1 MRSGSRKI
9 IASNGLRCA
18 GSSCVLVAAFL
29 AACGGDSAE
38 VRAPAAEEATLPGAA
53 ADTLEG
59 LLRVSEDGLTFQAC
73 GSGRESWVIESPGAD
88 LRVAAEGLSVD
99 AGAPMFA
106 RLVGGVVDPPDAG
119 PGSGHTSAIAVR
131 QWVYL
136 AEDTSGCPLGGLEP
150 ADGGEATSEGE
161 GMPVLPPGVTL
172 RALGNEPFWHV
183 DVSPTSIRIGR
194 LEFDDLEFLTIGPVS
209 ENRVRRWSGVADGHR
224 FQLVAEQ
231 EGCSDTMVDRT
242 YSFTARLTLDG
253 QELIGCALEAPGG
266 P

>member
-1 MRSGSRKI
+1 MRPKSRWN
-9 IASNGLRCA
+9 IASIGLRPA
-18 GSSCVLVAAFL
+18 GSSCALAVAFV

-38 VRAPAAEEATLPGAA
+38 VRAPAAEEATLPGTAV
-53 ADTLEG
+53 DTLEG
-59 LLRVSEDGLTFQAC
+59 LLRVGEDGLTFQAC
-73 GSGRESWVIESPGAD
+73 GSGQESWVIESPGAD
-88 LRVAAEGLSVD
+88 LRVAADGLSVD
-99 AGAPMFA
+99 AGAPIFA
-106 RLVGGVVDPPDAG
+106 RLVGGVATPPDAG

-136 AEDTSGCPLGGLEP
+136 AEDTSSCPVWDLEP

-183 DVSPTSIRIGR
+183 DVSPTSVRVGR
-194 LEFDDLEFLTIGPVS
+194 LGFDDLGFPTTGPVS
-209 ENRVRRWSGVADGHR
+209 DNGARSWSGEADGHR
-224 FQLVAEQ
+224 FQLVVEQ
-231 EGCSDTMVDRT
+231 EECSDTMVDRT
-242 YSFTARLTLDG
+242 YPYTARLTLDE

>member
-1 MRSGSRKI
+1 MRSGSRWN
-9 IASNGLRCA
+9 IASNGLWRA
-18 GSSCVLVAAFL
+18 GSSCGLVAAVL

-38 VRAPAAEEATLPGAA
+38 VRGPGAEEATLSSVV

-59 LLRVSEDGLTFQAC
+59 LLRVGEDGLTFQAC

-88 LRVAAEGLSVD
+88 LRGAADGLSVD

-106 RLVGGVVDPPDAG
+106 RLVGGVAAPPDAG
-119 PGSGHTSAIAVR
+119 PGSGYASAIAVR

-136 AEDTSGCPLGGLEP
+136 AEDTSGCPVGLEP
-150 ADGGEATSEGE
+150 ANGGEATSEGE

-194 LEFDDLEFLTIGPVS
+194 LGFDDLEFPTIGPVS
-209 ENRVRRWSGVADGHR
+209 ENGTRRWSGDADGHR
-224 FQLVAEQ
+224 FQLVVEQ
-231 EGCSDTMVDRT
+231 EECSDTMVDRT
-242 YSFTARLTLDG
+242 YPFTARLTLDE

>member
-1 MRSGSRKI
+1 MRSGSRKK
-9 IASNGLRCA
+9 IASNGLRRA

-38 VRAPAAEEATLPGAA
+38 VRAPAAEEATLPGAV

-59 LLRVSEDGLTFQAC
+59 LLWVSEDGLTFQAC
-73 GSGRESWVIESPGAD
+73 GSGQESWVIESPGAD
-88 LRVAAEGLSVD
+88 LRDAADGLSVD
-99 AGAPMFA
+99 VGAAMFA

-136 AEDTSGCPLGGLEP
+136 AEDTSSCPVWDLERT
-150 ADGGEATSEGE
+150 DGGEVTSEGE

-183 DVSPTSIRIGR
+183 DVSPTSVRVGR
-194 LEFDDLEFLTIGPVS
+194 LGFDDLEFPTTSLVS
-209 ENRVRRWSGVADGHR
+209 ENRARSWSGEADGHR
-224 FQLVAEQ
+224 FQLVVEQ
-231 EGCSDTMVDRT
+231 EECSDTMVDRT
-242 YSFTARLTLDG
+242 YPFTARLTLDE